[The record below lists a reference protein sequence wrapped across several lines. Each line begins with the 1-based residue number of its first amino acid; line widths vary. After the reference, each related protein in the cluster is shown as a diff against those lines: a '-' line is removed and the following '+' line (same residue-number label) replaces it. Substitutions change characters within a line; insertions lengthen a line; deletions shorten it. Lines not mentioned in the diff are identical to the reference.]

1 MSALPSRACYSV
13 PEVCVLTGLGRD
25 TIYRAIRNGK
35 LIGRKTGIRRTVV
48 MYDDLKRFLRSLP
61 QVAPK
66 AACPPSPSSDMPTEP
81 AGAGH
86 ISSPKRLFTAALRF
100 ASKEPPISSGPW
112 AAID

>member
-13 PEVCVLTGLGRD
+13 PEICVLTGLGRD

-48 MYDDLKRFLRSLP
+48 MYDHLKRFLRSLP

-66 AACPPSPSSDMPTEP
+66 AA
-81 AGAGH
+81 
-86 ISSPKRLFTAALRF
+86 
-100 ASKEPPISSGPW
+100 
-112 AAID
+112 